1 MLVERQRDAPAAD
14 DSASDDA
21 AVACSPHAVTTTLT
35 WHPPRAFNPS
45 ACTASEVDGFIQS
58 CLLGSRAVCDAFRKQ
73 NPGCAACAYTTTDDP
88 AWGPI
93 VDNRTT
99 DWVQL
104 NKGGCIAATSGDADE
119 KGCGGSWELYD
130 QCLNETCSGCFPIKT
145 DTKALAAC
153 ENNPQTDTICAEYI
167 AQGNVKC
174 PKGGTPSTAK
184 CFTTGGSFADNANT
198 YVTFWCST
206 VADAD
211 AGDAA
216 TD

>member
-1 MLVERQRDAPAAD
+1 MGLARRQ
-14 DSASDDA
+14 
-21 AVACSPHAVTTTLT
+21 PH
-35 WHPPRAFNPS
+35 
-45 ACTASEVDGFIQS
+45 
-58 CLLGSRAVCDAFRKQ
+58 
-73 NPGCAACAYTTTDDP
+73 
-88 AWGPI
+88 
-93 VDNRTT
+93 TT

-153 ENNPQTDTICAEYI
+153 ENDPQTDTICAEYI

-206 VADAD
+206 VPDAGAD